1 MQRKTERYSP
11 KSLISKAKKKEKT
24 DKNEQQE
31 QECPYIGNCTNK
43 MQTMYMAVKVNKLKL

>member
-24 DKNEQQE
+24 DKNEQE
-31 QECPYIGNCTNK
+31 QEYPYIGNCTNK